1 MNRRE
6 VLHEAPPRA
15 EAPIRV
21 TLAIE
26 PDPDRTRE
34 WFRRLLADARAWK
47 AEKEKGREAA

>member
-1 MNRRE
+1 MKRRKSPHE
-6 VLHEAPPRA
+6 VPPRA
-15 EAPIRV
+15 EAPIPV

-26 PDPDRTRE
+26 PDPERTRE